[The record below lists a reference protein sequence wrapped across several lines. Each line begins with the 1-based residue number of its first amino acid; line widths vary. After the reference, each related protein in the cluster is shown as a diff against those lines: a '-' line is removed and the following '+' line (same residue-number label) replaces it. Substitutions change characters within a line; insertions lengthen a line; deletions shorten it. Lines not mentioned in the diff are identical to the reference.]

1 LEQPYAACP
10 ITSTLEGG
18 NGGSGI
24 PSATDSVAFPEGG
37 SGGSGIPSA
46 ISKEPFPE
54 GGNGG
59 NGIPSAICIGV
70 VWFVVVF

>member
-24 PSATDSVAFPEGG
+24 PSATNSVAFPEGG

-59 NGIPSAICIGV
+59 NGIPSAICICV
-70 VWFVVVF
+70 VPLVVGF